1 MTKKSIQTEI
11 DRSTLAAELRR
22 IAEQLDHGVLLVDND
37 AIPLGEPLF
46 LKTKRKVKEGRAYL
60 TFSCKI
66 ALTVPAEAPAR
77 EMAKQPAPARQRPRP
92 VGMPAEAKAMKK
104 EIARLWRG
112 ISGAINAGTP
122 PAAAEAARLRR
133 LMEEYRLYTPA
144 AWAAD
149 WQACGAAVGQCL
161 DAAAAGD
168 LATARTRL
176 TGINRQIKNCHTL
189 HK

>member
-11 DRSTLAAELRR
+11 GRSTLAMELRR
-22 IAEQLDHGVLLVDND
+22 IAEQLDQGVLLVEGN
-37 AIPLGEPLF
+37 AVPLGEPLF
-46 LKTKRKVKEGRAYL
+46 LKTKRKIKKDRAYL

-104 EIARLWRG
+104 EIARLWHE
-112 ISGAINAGTP
+112 ISAKLNAGTQ
-122 PAAAEAARLRR
+122 PATADAAKLRR
-133 LMEEYRLYTPA
+133 LVEEYRLYTPA
-144 AWAAD
+144 AWATD
-149 WQACGAAVGQCL
+149 WQACGAVVGRCL

-168 LATARTRL
+168 FATARARL
-176 TGINRQIKNCHTL
+176 ADVNRQIKNCHKL